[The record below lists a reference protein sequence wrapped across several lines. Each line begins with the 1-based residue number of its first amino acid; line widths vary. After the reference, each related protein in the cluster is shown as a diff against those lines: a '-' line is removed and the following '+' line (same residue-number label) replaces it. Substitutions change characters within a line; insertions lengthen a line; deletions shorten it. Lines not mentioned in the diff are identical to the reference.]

1 MEFTDVH
8 RNRFLRLTGRALSTF
23 AVATLLITSAAC
35 GGSHDAPAPESASP
49 LDVRT
54 APATSTSLAEAFEA
68 GGAIQARTTATLVSR
83 IMAPIQ
89 AIRVQPGDRVRQ
101 GQVLVE
107 LDARD
112 LDANAERARNGA
124 EAAVQGTA
132 AGRSEQEAAQA
143 ALALARATHRR
154 VVGLHEKKSATD
166 QELDQAVAALRAAE
180 SKLASA
186 EARAREAESA
196 LASARAAGE
205 AAAVTASFGRLVAPF
220 DGVVTEKLAETG
232 NMAAPGMPLLRLEDR
247 GGLRLEAKVD
257 ESRAAYVSPGGRVTV
272 VVADAP
278 ASAGTAPVEL
288 LLEGTVAEVAR
299 AVDAEARS
307 FLVKVALPADAPV
320 RTGTYGRVR
329 FAGPLRTALTVPATA
344 VRRQG
349 QVASVFVVDGEH
361 ARLRLVNVGSLSG
374 GRAEILAGL
383 SEGERVVVDPPLQL
397 SDGRRVRATGQRGE
411 SPSKSAEPAAGE
423 RR

>member
-1 MEFTDVH
+1 MH
-8 RNRFLRLTGRALSTF
+8 RNRSLRLTGRALGTL
-23 AVATLLITSAAC
+23 AVATLLIASAAC
-35 GGSHDAPAPESASP
+35 GGGHDAPAPESAPP

-54 APATSTSLAEAFEA
+54 APATSTSLAETFEA

-112 LDANAERARNGA
+112 LDANAERARQGA

-143 ALALARATHRR
+143 ALSLARATHRR

-180 SKLASA
+180 AKLASA

-196 LASARAAGE
+196 LAGARAAGE
-205 AAAVTASFGRLVAPF
+205 AAAVTASFGRVVAPF
-220 DGVVTEKLAETG
+220 DGVVTEKLAEAG

-278 ASAGTAPVEL
+278 AGTAPVEL

-374 GRAEILAGL
+374 ERAEILAGL

-411 SPSKSAEPAAGE
+411 SPSESATPAAGE